1 MVKFTHLVSK
11 EAEKISAM
19 QNICSGKF
27 FKNSMRPLRS
37 PFPVMLQSYFNRR
50 VVKGHLGTQRSLE
63 GELEHSKSTRGAVKE
78 NLSTRRALQ
87 GHLETQGTR
96 ALEHLS
102 TRVLEGYLGTWGTL
116 FSRLFRNMLHEI
128 FIKAI
133 KYKIWK
139 NTSQFWSR
147 KKI

>member
-1 MVKFTHLVSK
+1 MIKFTHLVSK

-19 QNICSGKF
+19 QNMCSGKF

-78 NLSTRRALQ
+78 NLSTRRAPQ
-87 GHLETQGTR
+87 GHSKDTRKLR
-96 ALEHLS
+96 ALGHSS
-102 TRVLEGYLGTWGTL
+102 TCPLGYSKGTWGLEALYLADSSETCCMR
-116 FSRLFRNMLHEI
+116 FSL
-128 FIKAI
+128 K
-133 KYKIWK
+133 
-139 NTSQFWSR
+139 Q
-147 KKI
+147 